1 MKWEKDLRLPFSC
14 LLIDLCREAQQK
26 EERML
31 KDKIL
36 VADDEK
42 SMREFLDIMLKKEGY
57 KVALASNGEEVL
69 KLIEKDIFDL
79 ALVDI
84 RMPKLDGISALK
96 RIKSFSPETIVII
109 ITAYA
114 SADTAIKAM
123 KEGAYDYITKPF
135 KIEEIKLI
143 IKNALEKKQLQTENI
158 LLKQVV
164 RDRYHFENI
173 IGQSSKMLELY
184 DLMEKVAPTKTN
196 ILITG
201 ESGTGK
207 ELVAKAIHYNSPRKD
222 KPFVTLN
229 CGAIPESLIES
240 ELFGHMKGAFTD
252 AITTKKGLF
261 EVADEGTIFLDEISE
276 LPLMMQVKLLRV
288 LQDKEFKRVGG
299 TEDIRVDVRIIS
311 ATNKDLEVAVRE
323 KQFRE
328 DLFYRLNVIQI
339 KLPTL
344 RERKEDIA
352 ALTKHFLK
360 RYAEDLGKPITGISP
375 EALRILVQYDYPGN
389 VRELQNI
396 IERAVALETAQ
407 ELTPQNL
414 TSYLDDQ
421 LPQKKGALH
430 LDLPSEGID
439 LEKVVE
445 DLERTLL
452 LKALD
457 RTKGIKK
464 KAADL
469 LHINFRSMRY
479 RLEKYGL
486 NDTEES

>member
-1 MKWEKDLRLPFSC
+1 M
-14 LLIDLCREAQQK
+14 I
-26 EERML
+26 

-36 VADDEK
+36 VADDEQ

-57 KVALASNGEEVL
+57 KVSLASNGEEVV
-69 KLIEKDIFDL
+69 KLVDNDLFDL
-79 ALVDI
+79 VLLDI

-96 RIKSFSPETIVII
+96 KIKAIAPETVVIM

-135 KIEEIKLI
+135 KVEEIKLI
-143 IKNALEKKQLQTENI
+143 IKNALEKKNLQKENI

-164 RDRYHFENI
+164 RDRYHFGNI
-173 IGQSSKMLELY
+173 IGQSPKMMALY
-184 DLMEKVAPTKTN
+184 DLLEKVSPTKTN
-196 ILITG
+196 ILIAG

-207 ELVAKAIHYNSPRKD
+207 ELVAKAIHYNSVRKE

-252 AITTKKGLF
+252 AIATKKGLF

-276 LPLMMQVKLLRV
+276 LPLLMQVKLLRV

-311 ATNKDLEVAVRE
+311 ATNKDLEEAVKE
-323 KQFRE
+323 KHFRE

-339 KLPTL
+339 KLPPL
-344 RERKEDIA
+344 RDRKEDIPILA
-352 ALTKHFLK
+352 SHFLK
-360 RYAEDLGKPITGISP
+360 KYSEELNKNILKTSP
-375 EALRILVQYDYPGN
+375 EALQILLNYEYPGN

-396 IERAVALETAQ
+396 IERAVALESGQ
-407 ELTPQNL
+407 ELTVHNL
-414 TSYLDDQ
+414 SSYLSEQ
-421 LPQKKGALH
+421 PLLRKGPI
-430 LDLPSEGID
+430 DIEIPNEGID
-439 LEKVVE
+439 LEKMVE

-457 RTKGIKK
+457 KTKGIKK
-464 KAADL
+464 KAAEL
-469 LHINFRSMRY
+469 LRINFRSMRY

-486 NDTEES
+486 NHGADSELG

>member
-1 MKWEKDLRLPFSC
+1 
-14 LLIDLCREAQQK
+14 
-26 EERML
+26 ML

-36 VADDEK
+36 VADDEQ

-57 KVALASNGEEVL
+57 KVSLASNGEEVA
-69 KLIEKDIFDL
+69 KLVDNDLFDL
-79 ALVDI
+79 VLLDI

-96 RIKSFSPETIVII
+96 KIKSNAPETIVIM

-135 KIEEIKLI
+135 KVEEIKLI
-143 IKNALEKKQLQTENI
+143 IKNALEKKNLQKENI

-164 RDRYHFENI
+164 KDRFNFGNI
-173 IGQSSKMLELY
+173 IGQSPKMVALY
-184 DLMEKVAPTKTN
+184 DLLEKVSPTKTN
-196 ILITG
+196 ILVTG

-207 ELVAKAIHYNSPRKD
+207 ELVAKAIHYNSPRKE

-252 AITTKKGLF
+252 AIATKKGLF

-276 LPLMMQVKLLRV
+276 LPLLMQVKLLRV

-299 TEDIRVDVRIIS
+299 TEDIRVDVRIIA
-311 ATNKDLEVAVRE
+311 ATNKDLEEAVKE
-323 KQFRE
+323 KRFRE

-339 KLPTL
+339 KLPPL
-344 RERKEDIA
+344 RDRKEDIQTLA
-352 ALTKHFLK
+352 NHFLK
-360 RYAEDLGKPITGISP
+360 KYSQELSKAISKISP
-375 EALRILVQYDYPGN
+375 EALQILLNYEYPGN

-396 IERAVALETAQ
+396 IERAVALEGSE
-407 ELTPQNL
+407 ELTPHNL
-414 TSYLDDQ
+414 SSYMSEQPL
-421 LPQKKGALH
+421 LKKGPI
-430 LDLPSEGID
+430 DIEIPNEGID
-439 LEKVVE
+439 LEKIVE
-445 DLERTLL
+445 DLERSLL

-457 RTKGIKK
+457 RTRGIKK
-464 KAADL
+464 KAAEL

-486 NDTEES
+486 NHGVDSELG

>member
-1 MKWEKDLRLPFSC
+1 
-14 LLIDLCREAQQK
+14 
-26 EERML
+26 ML

-57 KVALASNGEEVL
+57 KVTLASNGEEVM

-84 RMPKLDGISALK
+84 RMPRQDGISALK
-96 RIKSFSPETIVII
+96 RIKSISPETVVIMM
-109 ITAYA
+109 TAYA

-135 KIEEIKLI
+135 KIDEIKLI
-143 IKNALEKKQLQTENI
+143 IQNALEKKHLQKENL

-184 DLMEKVAPTKTN
+184 DLLEKVAPTKTN

-240 ELFGHMKGAFTD
+240 ELFGHMRGAFTD
-252 AITTKKGLF
+252 AISTKKGLF

-288 LQDKEFKRVGG
+288 LQDGEFKRVGG

-311 ATNKDLEVAVRE
+311 ATNKNLEEAVRE

-328 DLFYRLNVIQI
+328 DLFYRLNVIQVKI
-339 KLPTL
+339 PSL
-344 RERKEDIA
+344 RERKEDIPL
-352 ALTKHFLK
+352 LTSHFLK
-360 RYAEDLGKPITGISP
+360 RYSEELGKQISQISP
-375 EALRILVQYDYPGN
+375 EALRVLVQYDYPGN

-396 IERAVALETAQ
+396 IERAMALETSQ
-407 ELTPQNL
+407 ELTAQNL
-414 TSYLDDQ
+414 SSYIEEQ
-421 LPQKKGALH
+421 LPSKKRP
-430 LDLPSEGID
+430 LDLEIPSEGVD
-439 LEKVVE
+439 LEKIVE
-445 DLERTLL
+445 DVERTLL

-464 KAADL
+464 KAAEL

-486 NDTEES
+486 NHSDES

>member
-1 MKWEKDLRLPFSC
+1 MSKEKV
-14 LLIDLCREAQQK
+14 
-26 EERML
+26 
-31 KDKIL
+31 L
-36 VADDEK
+36 VVDDER
-42 SMREFLDIMLKKEGY
+42 SMREFLDIMLKKEDY
-57 KVALASNGEEVL
+57 RVSLASNGEEVIR
-69 KLIEKDIFDL
+69 LIEKEIFDL
-79 ALVDI
+79 ILMDI
-84 RMPKLDGISALK
+84 RMPRMDGITVLK
-96 RIKSFSPETIVII
+96 KAKAISPETMVIM

-135 KIEEIKLI
+135 KVEEIKLI
-143 IKNALEKKQLQTENI
+143 IKNALEKKNLQKENT

-164 RDRYHFENI
+164 KDRYHFGNI
-173 IGQSSKMLELY
+173 IGQSPKMLALY
-184 DLMEKVAPTKTN
+184 DLLEKVSSTKTI

-240 ELFGHMKGAFTD
+240 ELFGHVKGAFTD
-252 AITTKKGLF
+252 AIAMKKGLF

-276 LPLMMQVKLLRV
+276 LPLLMQVKLLRV

-311 ATNKDLEVAVRE
+311 ATNKDLEEAVRE
-323 KQFRE
+323 KRFRE

-339 KLPTL
+339 KLPSL
-344 RERKEDIA
+344 RERREDIPLLA
-352 ALTKHFLK
+352 NHFLK
-360 RYAEDLGKPITGISP
+360 KYSEELNKNILTIAP
-375 EALRILVQYDYPGN
+375 EALRILLDYEYPGN

-396 IERAVALETAQ
+396 VERAVALETTP
-407 ELTPQNL
+407 ELSAQNL
-414 TSYLDDQ
+414 SSYLDEQ
-421 LPQKKGALH
+421 LPSKKKYI
-430 LDLPSEGID
+430 DLEIPNEGID
-439 LEKVVE
+439 LENMVE
-445 DLERTLL
+445 ELERALI

-457 RTKGIKK
+457 KTKGIKK
-464 KAADL
+464 KAAEL

-486 NDTEES
+486 SDGLNNEMDS

>member
-1 MKWEKDLRLPFSC
+1 M
-14 LLIDLCREAQQK
+14 I
-26 EERML
+26 

-36 VADDEK
+36 VADDEQ

-57 KVALASNGEEVL
+57 KVSLASNGEEVV
-69 KLIEKDIFDL
+69 KLIDNDLFDL
-79 ALVDI
+79 VLMDI

-96 RIKSFSPETIVII
+96 KIKSTSPETVVIM

-135 KIEEIKLI
+135 KVEEIKLI
-143 IKNALEKKQLQTENI
+143 INNALEKKNLQKENI

-164 RDRYHFENI
+164 RDRYHFGNI
-173 IGQSSKMLELY
+173 IGQSPKMMALY
-184 DLMEKVAPTKTN
+184 DLLEKVSPTKTN
-196 ILITG
+196 ILIAG

-207 ELVAKAIHYNSPRKD
+207 ELVAKAIHYNSVRKE

-252 AITTKKGLF
+252 AIATKKGLF

-276 LPLMMQVKLLRV
+276 LPLLMQVKLLRV

-311 ATNKDLEVAVRE
+311 ATNKDLEEAVKE
-323 KQFRE
+323 KHFRE

-339 KLPTL
+339 KLPPL
-344 RERKEDIA
+344 RDRKEDIPILA
-352 ALTKHFLK
+352 GHFLK
-360 RYAEDLGKPITGISP
+360 KYSEELNKNILKTSP
-375 EALRILVQYDYPGN
+375 EALQILLNYEYPDN

-396 IERAVALETAQ
+396 IERAVALESGQ
-407 ELTPQNL
+407 ELTVHNL
-414 TSYLDDQ
+414 SSYLSEQ
-421 LPQKKGALH
+421 PLLRKGPI
-430 LDLPSEGID
+430 DIEIPNEGID
-439 LEKVVE
+439 LEKMVE

-457 RTKGIKK
+457 KTKGIKK
-464 KAADL
+464 KAAEL
-469 LHINFRSMRY
+469 LRINFRSMRY

-486 NDTEES
+486 NHGADSELG

>member
-1 MKWEKDLRLPFSC
+1 M
-14 LLIDLCREAQQK
+14 I
-26 EERML
+26 

-36 VADDEK
+36 VADDEQ

-57 KVALASNGEEVL
+57 KVSLASNGEEVA
-69 KLIEKDIFDL
+69 KLTENDLFDL
-79 ALVDI
+79 VLLDI
-84 RMPKLDGISALK
+84 RMPKLDGISTLK
-96 RIKSFSPETIVII
+96 KIKASTPETVVIM

-135 KIEEIKLI
+135 KVEEIKLI
-143 IKNALEKKQLQTENI
+143 IKNALEKKNLQKENI

-164 RDRYHFENI
+164 RDRFHFGNI
-173 IGQSSKMLELY
+173 IGQSPKMVALY
-184 DLMEKVAPTKTN
+184 DLLEKVSPTKTN

-252 AITTKKGLF
+252 AIATKKGLF

-276 LPLMMQVKLLRV
+276 LPLLMQVKLLRV

-299 TEDIRVDVRIIS
+299 TEDIRVDVRIIA
-311 ATNKDLEVAVRE
+311 ATNKDLEEAVKE
-323 KQFRE
+323 KRFRE

-339 KLPTL
+339 KLPPL
-344 RERKEDIA
+344 RDRKEDVQILA
-352 ALTKHFLK
+352 NHFLQK
-360 RYAEDLGKPITGISP
+360 YSQELSKPISKISP
-375 EALRILVQYDYPGN
+375 EALQILLNYEYPGN

-396 IERAVALETAQ
+396 IERAVALESSQ
-407 ELTPQNL
+407 ELTPHNL
-414 TSYLDDQ
+414 SSYLSEQ
-421 LPQKKGALH
+421 PLLRKGPI
-430 LDLPSEGID
+430 DIEIPNEGID
-439 LEKVVE
+439 LEKMVE
-445 DLERTLL
+445 DLERSLL

-464 KAADL
+464 KAAEL

-486 NDTEES
+486 NHGADSELG

>member
-1 MKWEKDLRLPFSC
+1 
-14 LLIDLCREAQQK
+14 
-26 EERML
+26 ML
-31 KDKIL
+31 KEKIL
-36 VADDEK
+36 VADDEP

-57 KVALASNGEEVL
+57 KVSLASNGEEVS

-79 ALVDI
+79 ALLDI

-96 RIKSFSPETIVII
+96 KIKAISPETIVIM

-135 KIEEIKLI
+135 KVEEIKLI
-143 IKNALEKKQLQTENI
+143 IKNALEKKNLQRENT

-173 IGQSSKMLELY
+173 IGQSPKMLNLY
-184 DLMEKVAPTKTN
+184 DLLEKIAPTKTN

-207 ELVAKAIHYNSPRKD
+207 ELVAKAIHYNSPRKE

-252 AITTKKGLF
+252 AIATRKGLF

-276 LPLMMQVKLLRV
+276 LPLLMQVKLLRV

-311 ATNKDLEVAVRE
+311 ATNRDLEEEVRE
-323 KQFRE
+323 KRFRE

-339 KLPTL
+339 KLPLL
-344 RERKEDIA
+344 RERKEDIPSLA
-352 ALTKHFLK
+352 THFLK
-360 RYAEDLGKPITGISP
+360 KYSEDLNKNISRISP
-375 EALRILVQYDYPGN
+375 EALRILLNYEYPGN

-396 IERAVALETAQ
+396 IERAVALENTQ
-407 ELTPQNL
+407 ELTAQNL
-414 TSYLDDQ
+414 SSYLEEQ
-421 LPQKKGALH
+421 LPLKKGPFD
-430 LDLPSEGID
+430 LDIPKEGID
-439 LEKVVE
+439 LEKMVE

-452 LKALD
+452 VKALD

-464 KAADL
+464 KAAEL
-469 LHINFRSMRY
+469 LNINFRSIRY

-486 NDTEES
+486 NHGEDS

>member
-1 MKWEKDLRLPFSC
+1 M
-14 LLIDLCREAQQK
+14 QK
-26 EERML
+26 E
-31 KDKIL
+31 KIL

-42 SMREFLDIMLKKEGY
+42 SMREFLEIMLRKEGY
-57 KVALASNGEEVL
+57 RVTLASNGEEAVRWA
-69 KLIEKDIFDL
+69 EREIFDL
-79 ALVDI
+79 ALLDI
-84 RMPKLDGISALK
+84 RMPKLDGLSALK
-96 RIKSFSPETIVII
+96 KIKTLCPETVVII
-109 ITAYA
+109 ITAFA
-114 SADTAIKAM
+114 STDTAIRAM

-135 KIEEIKLI
+135 KVDEIKLI
-143 IKNALEKKQLQTENI
+143 IRNALEKKNLERENL

-164 RDRYHFENI
+164 RERYHFGNI
-173 IGQSSKMLELY
+173 IGQSPKMLEVYNL
-184 DLMEKVAPTKTN
+184 LEKVAPTKTN

-252 AITTKKGLF
+252 AISTKKGLF

-288 LQDKEFKRVGG
+288 IQDKEFKRVGG

-311 ATNKDLEVAVRE
+311 ATNKDLEEAVRE
-323 KQFRE
+323 KRFRE

-339 KLPTL
+339 KLPPL
-344 RERKEDIA
+344 RERKEDIPLLA
-352 ALTKHFLK
+352 DHFLK
-360 RYAEDLGKPITGISP
+360 KYSEELGKSITRISP
-375 EALRILVQYDYPGN
+375 EALQFLMNYDFPGN

-396 IERAVALETAQ
+396 IERAVALETGP
-407 ELTPQNL
+407 ELTLQNL
-414 TSYLDDQ
+414 SSYLENQ
-421 LPQKKGALH
+421 LPARRSPFEIE
-430 LDLPSEGID
+430 LPEEGID
-439 LEKVVE
+439 LEKVVA
-445 DLERTLL
+445 DLEKMLL

-457 RTKGIKK
+457 RAKGVKK
-464 KAADL
+464 KAAEL

-486 NDTEES
+486 NSNGLESEEEL

>member
-1 MKWEKDLRLPFSC
+1 MKEDKMF
-14 LLIDLCREAQQK
+14 
-26 EERML
+26 

-36 VADDEK
+36 VADDEQ

-57 KVALASNGEEVL
+57 KVSLAPNGEEVL
-69 KLIEKDIFDL
+69 KLAEKDIFDL
-79 ALVDI
+79 ILMDL
-84 RMPKLDGISALK
+84 RMPKMDGIAVLK
-96 RIKSFSPETIVII
+96 KIKTLSPETIVII

-114 SADTAIKAM
+114 SADTAIRAM

-135 KIEEIKLI
+135 KVDEIKLI
-143 IKNALEKKQLQTENI
+143 IKNALEKKYLEKENI

-164 RDRYHFENI
+164 RDRYHFNNI
-173 IGQSSKMLELY
+173 IGQSPKMLSLY
-184 DLMEKVAPTKTN
+184 DLLEKVAPTKTN
-196 ILITG
+196 ILIAG

-252 AITTKKGLF
+252 AIATKKGLF
-261 EVADEGTIFLDEISE
+261 EMADEGTIFLDEISE
-276 LPLMMQVKLLRV
+276 LPLLMQVKLLRV

-311 ATNKDLEVAVRE
+311 ATNKDLEESVRQ
-323 KQFRE
+323 KIFRE

-339 KLPTL
+339 KLPSL
-344 RERKEDIA
+344 RERREDISLLA
-352 ALTKHFLK
+352 MHFLRK
-360 RYAEDLGKPITGISP
+360 YSEELNKKITGISP
-375 EALRILVQYDYPGN
+375 ETLRILLDYDYPGN

-396 IERAVALETAQ
+396 IERAVALETTQ

-414 TSYLDDQ
+414 SSYLDQQVPSKRGHID
-421 LPQKKGALH
+421 
-430 LDLPSEGID
+430 LDIPNEGID

-445 DLERTLL
+445 ELERNLL

-457 RTKGIKK
+457 KTKGIKK
-464 KAADL
+464 KAAEL

-486 NDTEES
+486 NQGPDDLA

>member
-1 MKWEKDLRLPFSC
+1 M
-14 LLIDLCREAQQK
+14 I
-26 EERML
+26 

-36 VADDEK
+36 VADDEQ
-42 SMREFLDIMLKKEGY
+42 SMREFLDIMLKKEEY
-57 KVALASNGEEVL
+57 KVSLASNGEEVV
-69 KLIEKDIFDL
+69 KLIDNDLFDL
-79 ALVDI
+79 VLLDI

-96 RIKSFSPETIVII
+96 KIKAIAPETIVIM

-143 IKNALEKKQLQTENI
+143 IKNALEKKNLQKENI

-164 RDRYHFENI
+164 RDRYHFGNI
-173 IGQSSKMLELY
+173 IGQSPKMVVLY
-184 DLMEKVAPTKTN
+184 DLLEKVSPTKTN

-207 ELVAKAIHYNSPRKD
+207 ELVAKAIHYNSPRKE

-252 AITTKKGLF
+252 AIATKKGLF

-276 LPLMMQVKLLRV
+276 LPLLMQVKLLRV

-311 ATNKDLEVAVRE
+311 ATNINLEEGVKE
-323 KQFRE
+323 KRFRE

-339 KLPTL
+339 KLPPL
-344 RERKEDIA
+344 RDRKEDVQILA
-352 ALTKHFLK
+352 NHFLK
-360 RYAEDLGKPITGISP
+360 KYSEELNKNILKTSP
-375 EALRILVQYDYPGN
+375 EALQILLNYEYPGN

-396 IERAVALETAQ
+396 IERAVALESNQ
-407 ELTPQNL
+407 ELTAHNL
-414 TSYLDDQ
+414 SSYLNEQ
-421 LPQKKGALH
+421 PLLRKGPI
-430 LDLPSEGID
+430 DIEIPNEGID
-439 LEKVVE
+439 LEKMVE

-457 RTKGIKK
+457 KTKGIKK
-464 KAADL
+464 KAAEL

-486 NDTEES
+486 NHGVDSELG

>member
-1 MKWEKDLRLPFSC
+1 M
-14 LLIDLCREAQQK
+14 I
-26 EERML
+26 

-36 VADDEK
+36 VADDEQ

-57 KVALASNGEEVL
+57 KVSLASNGEEVA
-69 KLIEKDIFDL
+69 KLVENDLFDL
-79 ALVDI
+79 VLLDI

-96 RIKSFSPETIVII
+96 KIKANAPETIVIM

-135 KIEEIKLI
+135 KVEEIKLI
-143 IKNALEKKQLQTENI
+143 IKNALEKKNLQKENV
-158 LLKQVV
+158 LLKQAV
-164 RDRYHFENI
+164 RDRFHFGNI
-173 IGQSSKMLELY
+173 IGQSPKMVVLY
-184 DLMEKVAPTKTN
+184 DLLEKVSPTKTN
-196 ILITG
+196 ILVTG

-207 ELVAKAIHYNSPRKD
+207 ELVAKAIHYNSPRKE

-252 AITTKKGLF
+252 AIATKKGLF

-276 LPLMMQVKLLRV
+276 LPLLMQVKLLRV

-299 TEDIRVDVRIIS
+299 TEDIRVDVRIIA
-311 ATNKDLEVAVRE
+311 ATNKELEEAVKE
-323 KQFRE
+323 KRFRD

-339 KLPTL
+339 KLPPL
-344 RERKEDIA
+344 RDRREDIQTLA
-352 ALTKHFLK
+352 NHFLK
-360 RYAEDLGKPITGISP
+360 KYSQELNKNILNISP
-375 EALRILVQYDYPGN
+375 EALQILLNYEYPGN

-396 IERAVALETAQ
+396 IERAVALESSPDLTA
-407 ELTPQNL
+407 LNL
-414 TSYLDDQ
+414 SSYLSEQ
-421 LPQKKGALH
+421 PLLRKGPI
-430 LDLPSEGID
+430 DIEIPNEGID
-439 LEKVVE
+439 LEKMVE

-464 KAADL
+464 KAAEL

-486 NDTEES
+486 NHGSDSDLA

>member
-1 MKWEKDLRLPFSC
+1 
-14 LLIDLCREAQQK
+14 
-26 EERML
+26 ML

-36 VADDEK
+36 VADDEQ

-57 KVALASNGEEVL
+57 KVSLASNGEEVV
-69 KLIEKDIFDL
+69 KLIDNDLFDL
-79 ALVDI
+79 VLLDI
-84 RMPKLDGISALK
+84 RMPKLDGITALK
-96 RIKSFSPETIVII
+96 KIKAITPDTVVIM

-135 KIEEIKLI
+135 KVEEIKLI
-143 IKNALEKKQLQTENI
+143 IKNALEKKNLQKENI

-164 RDRYHFENI
+164 RDRYHFGNI
-173 IGQSSKMLELY
+173 IGQSPKMVVLY
-184 DLMEKVAPTKTN
+184 DLLEKVSPTKTN
-196 ILITG
+196 ILIAG

-207 ELVAKAIHYNSPRKD
+207 ELVAKAIHYNSPRKE

-252 AITTKKGLF
+252 AIATKKGLF

-276 LPLMMQVKLLRV
+276 LPLLMQVKLLRV

-311 ATNKDLEVAVRE
+311 ATNKDLEGAVRE
-323 KQFRE
+323 KLFRE

-339 KLPTL
+339 KLPPL
-344 RERKEDIA
+344 RERKEDIPILA
-352 ALTKHFLK
+352 NHFLK
-360 RYAEDLGKPITGISP
+360 KYSEELNKNILNISP
-375 EALRILVQYDYPGN
+375 ETHQILLHYEYPGN

-396 IERAVALETAQ
+396 IERAVALEGSQ
-407 ELTPQNL
+407 ELTATNL
-414 TSYLDDQ
+414 NSYLSEQ
-421 LPQKKGALH
+421 PLLKKGSM
-430 LDLPSEGID
+430 DIEIPNEGID
-439 LEKVVE
+439 LEKIVE

-457 RTKGIKK
+457 KTKGIKK
-464 KAADL
+464 KAAEL

-486 NDTEES
+486 NHGVDYPPD

>member
-1 MKWEKDLRLPFSC
+1 M
-14 LLIDLCREAQQK
+14 I
-26 EERML
+26 

-36 VADDEK
+36 VADDEQ

-57 KVALASNGEEVL
+57 KVSLASNGEEVV
-69 KLIEKDIFDL
+69 KLVDNDLFDL
-79 ALVDI
+79 VLLDI

-96 RIKSFSPETIVII
+96 KIKANAPETIVIM

-135 KIEEIKLI
+135 KVEEIKLI
-143 IKNALEKKQLQTENI
+143 IKNALEKKNLQKENI

-164 RDRYHFENI
+164 RDRYHFGNI
-173 IGQSSKMLELY
+173 IGQSPKMMVLY
-184 DLMEKVAPTKTN
+184 DLLEKVSPTKTN
-196 ILITG
+196 ILIAG

-207 ELVAKAIHYNSPRKD
+207 ELVAKAIHYNSVRKE

-252 AITTKKGLF
+252 AIATKKGLF

-276 LPLMMQVKLLRV
+276 LPLLMQVKLLRV

-311 ATNKDLEVAVRE
+311 ATNKDLEEAVKE
-323 KQFRE
+323 KHFRE

-339 KLPTL
+339 KLPPL
-344 RERKEDIA
+344 RDRKEDIPILA
-352 ALTKHFLK
+352 GHFLK
-360 RYAEDLGKPITGISP
+360 KYSEELNKNILKTSP
-375 EALRILVQYDYPGN
+375 EALQILLNYEYPGN

-396 IERAVALETAQ
+396 IERAVALESGQ
-407 ELTPQNL
+407 ELTVHNL
-414 TSYLDDQ
+414 SSYLSEQ
-421 LPQKKGALH
+421 PLLRKGPI
-430 LDLPSEGID
+430 DIEIPNEGID
-439 LEKVVE
+439 LEKMVE

-457 RTKGIKK
+457 KTKGIKK
-464 KAADL
+464 KAAEL
-469 LHINFRSMRY
+469 LRINFRSMRY

-486 NDTEES
+486 NHGADSELG

>member
-1 MKWEKDLRLPFSC
+1 M
-14 LLIDLCREAQQK
+14 I
-26 EERML
+26 

-36 VADDEK
+36 VADDEQ
-42 SMREFLDIMLKKEGY
+42 SMREFLEIMLKKEGY
-57 KVALASNGEEVL
+57 KVSLASNGEEVV
-69 KLIEKDIFDL
+69 KLVDNDLFDL
-79 ALVDI
+79 VLLDI

-96 RIKSFSPETIVII
+96 KIKVIAPETVVIM

-135 KIEEIKLI
+135 KVEEIKLI
-143 IKNALEKKQLQTENI
+143 IKNALEKKNLQKENI

-164 RDRYHFENI
+164 RDRYHFGNI
-173 IGQSSKMLELY
+173 IGQSPKMMALY
-184 DLMEKVAPTKTN
+184 DLLEKVSPTKTN
-196 ILITG
+196 ILIAG

-207 ELVAKAIHYNSPRKD
+207 ELVAKAIHYNSVRKE

-229 CGAIPESLIES
+229 CGAIPEPLIES

-252 AITTKKGLF
+252 AIATKKGLF

-276 LPLMMQVKLLRV
+276 LPLLMQVKLLRV

-311 ATNKDLEVAVRE
+311 ATNKDLEEAVKE
-323 KQFRE
+323 KHFRE

-339 KLPTL
+339 KLPPL
-344 RERKEDIA
+344 RDRKEDIPILA
-352 ALTKHFLK
+352 GHFLK
-360 RYAEDLGKPITGISP
+360 KYSEELNKNILKTSP
-375 EALRILVQYDYPGN
+375 EALQILLNYEYPGN

-396 IERAVALETAQ
+396 IERAVALESSQ
-407 ELTPQNL
+407 ELTVHNL
-414 TSYLDDQ
+414 SSYLSEQ
-421 LPQKKGALH
+421 PLLRKGPI
-430 LDLPSEGID
+430 DIEIPNEGID
-439 LEKVVE
+439 LEKMVE
-445 DLERTLL
+445 DLERTLQ

-457 RTKGIKK
+457 KTKGIKK
-464 KAADL
+464 KAAEL
-469 LHINFRSMRY
+469 LRINFRSMRY

-486 NDTEES
+486 NHGADSELG

>member
-1 MKWEKDLRLPFSC
+1 M
-14 LLIDLCREAQQK
+14 I
-26 EERML
+26 

-42 SMREFLDIMLKKEGY
+42 SMRELLDIMLKKEGY
-57 KVALASNGEEVL
+57 KVTLASNGEEVM

-84 RMPKLDGISALK
+84 RMPRQDGISVLK
-96 RIKSFSPETIVII
+96 RIKMVSPETVVLMM
-109 ITAYA
+109 TAYA

-135 KIEEIKLI
+135 KIDEIKLI
-143 IKNALEKKQLQTENI
+143 IQNALEKKHLQNENL
-158 LLKQVV
+158 LLKKAV

-173 IGQSSKMLELY
+173 VGQSSKMLELY
-184 DLMEKVAPTKTN
+184 DLLEKVAPTKTN

-207 ELVAKAIHYNSPRKD
+207 ELAAKAVHYNSPRKD

-252 AITTKKGLF
+252 AVATKKGLF
-261 EVADEGTIFLDEISE
+261 EVADEGTLFLDEISE

-288 LQDKEFKRVGG
+288 LQDREFKRVGG

-311 ATNKDLEVAVRE
+311 ATNRDLEEAVRE

-339 KLPTL
+339 KIPSL
-344 RERKEDIA
+344 RDRKEDIPLLA
-352 ALTKHFLK
+352 GHFLRK
-360 RYAEDLGKPITGISP
+360 YSEELGKQISRIEP
-375 EALRILVQYDYPGN
+375 EALRVLIQYDYPGN
-389 VRELQNI
+389 VRELQNM
-396 IERAVALETAQ
+396 IERAVALETSQ
-407 ELTPQNL
+407 ELTAQNL
-414 TSYLDDQ
+414 NSYIEEQ
-421 LPQKKGALH
+421 SPGRRK
-430 LDLPSEGID
+430 PID
-439 LEKVVE
+439 LEIPTEGVDLEKIVE
-445 DLERTLL
+445 QVERTLL
-452 LKALD
+452 IKALD
-457 RTKGIKK
+457 RTKGIKT
-464 KAADL
+464 KAAEL
-469 LHINFRSMRY
+469 LRINFRSMRY
-479 RLEKYGL
+479 RIEKYGL
-486 NDTEES
+486 NNGEES

>member
-1 MKWEKDLRLPFSC
+1 M
-14 LLIDLCREAQQK
+14 I
-26 EERML
+26 

-36 VADDEK
+36 VADDEQ

-57 KVALASNGEEVL
+57 KVSLASNGEEVV
-69 KLIEKDIFDL
+69 KLVDNDLFDL
-79 ALVDI
+79 VLLDI

-96 RIKSFSPETIVII
+96 KIKANAPETIVIM

-135 KIEEIKLI
+135 KVEEIKLI
-143 IKNALEKKQLQTENI
+143 IKNALEKKNLQKENI

-164 RDRYHFENI
+164 RDRYHFGNI
-173 IGQSSKMLELY
+173 IGQSPKMMVLY
-184 DLMEKVAPTKTN
+184 DLLEKVSPTKTN
-196 ILITG
+196 ILIAG

-207 ELVAKAIHYNSPRKD
+207 ELVAKAIHYNSPRKE

-252 AITTKKGLF
+252 AIATKKGLF

-276 LPLMMQVKLLRV
+276 LPLLMQVKLLRV

-311 ATNKDLEVAVRE
+311 ATNKNLEEGVKE
-323 KQFRE
+323 KRFRE

-339 KLPTL
+339 KLPPL
-344 RERKEDIA
+344 RDRKEDIQILA
-352 ALTKHFLK
+352 NHFLK
-360 RYAEDLGKPITGISP
+360 KYSEELSKNILKITP
-375 EALRILVQYDYPGN
+375 EALQILLNYDYPGN

-396 IERAVALETAQ
+396 IERAVALESSQ
-407 ELTPQNL
+407 ELTAHNL
-414 TSYLDDQ
+414 SSYLSEQ
-421 LPQKKGALH
+421 PLLKKGPI
-430 LDLPSEGID
+430 DIEIPSEGID
-439 LEKVVE
+439 LEKMVG

-457 RTKGIKK
+457 KTKGIKK
-464 KAADL
+464 KAAEL

-486 NDTEES
+486 NHGVDSELS

>member
-1 MKWEKDLRLPFSC
+1 M
-14 LLIDLCREAQQK
+14 I
-26 EERML
+26 

-36 VADDEK
+36 VADDEQ

-57 KVALASNGEEVL
+57 KVSLASNGEEVA
-69 KLIEKDIFDL
+69 KLVENDLFDL
-79 ALVDI
+79 VLLDI
-84 RMPKLDGISALK
+84 RMPKLDGISTLK
-96 RIKSFSPETIVII
+96 KIKASTPETIVIM

-135 KIEEIKLI
+135 KVEEIKLI
-143 IKNALEKKQLQTENI
+143 IKNALEKKNLQKENI

-164 RDRYHFENI
+164 RDRFHFGNI
-173 IGQSSKMLELY
+173 IGQSPKMVALY
-184 DLMEKVAPTKTN
+184 DLLEKVSPTKTN

-252 AITTKKGLF
+252 AIATKKGLF

-276 LPLMMQVKLLRV
+276 LPLLMQVKLLRV

-299 TEDIRVDVRIIS
+299 TEDIRVDVRIIA
-311 ATNKDLEVAVRE
+311 ATNKDLEEAVKE
-323 KQFRE
+323 KRFRE

-339 KLPTL
+339 KLPPL
-344 RERKEDIA
+344 RDRKEDIQILA
-352 ALTKHFLK
+352 DHFLK
-360 RYAEDLGKPITGISP
+360 KYSQELSKAISKISQD
-375 EALRILVQYDYPGN
+375 ALQILLNYEYPGN

-396 IERAVALETAQ
+396 IERAVALESGQ
-407 ELTPQNL
+407 ELTPHNL
-414 TSYLDDQ
+414 SSYLSEQ
-421 LPQKKGALH
+421 PLLRKGPI
-430 LDLPSEGID
+430 DIEIPNEGID
-439 LEKVVE
+439 LEKMVE
-445 DLERTLL
+445 DLERSLL

-464 KAADL
+464 KAAEL

-486 NDTEES
+486 NHGADSELG